1 MSKASNTPRI
11 PQVGEVW
18 RSRDPRDDG
27 LRVEILY
34 VARDRVRIQRFH
46 RTWVA
51 LRRFHRD
58 YEPVPE

>member
-1 MSKASNTPRI
+1 MNARI
-11 PQVGEVW
+11 PQVGEIW

-34 VARDRVRIQRFH
+34 VARDRVRIQRFK

-58 YEPVPE
+58 YEPTV